1 MKPALRRSVKR
12 HLKFDIDALGNVE
25 LAWLSG
31 VSALALAG
39 VLWLFLGWYAPP
51 PKNTLTIAAG
61 PSTGAYFQYAL
72 RYQERLA
79 AHGVHAEVLETN
91 GTIENFERLTDTGER
106 SADIA
111 FMQAGPWDTK
121 RAELQ
126 SLAAVGMEPIWV
138 FIDPHRFAPKQ
149 LSDLRGRRV
158 AVGQEGSGTLPV
170 AQALLRLA
178 DIGPDDVQAR
188 TIGGKAALEAL
199 RNGEVSATFMV
210 ASAAAPIVE
219 QAIGMGLQVLAFS
232 NATAFERRLPWS
244 HAITL
249 ARGLMSVAHDMP
261 SADLR
266 MLAVNTNLVSRSGLH
281 ESMKFLL
288 LDVATQV
295 HADAGLLHGARQY
308 PSADGLLF
316 AQGEASKD
324 FFRGGQPWL
333 NKFLPFWSAHQIN
346 RLLLSLLPVLVI
358 ALPLLRAVI
367 AFNERRN
374 RAAIMRLH
382 TQAKEMEFGLSG
394 ERGGAADT
402 QQAVLLLARKLQ
414 KLTPLTIHSV
424 DYFHVHES
432 LRRLQTAGRPRV
444 DTGLAA
450 TSASSEV
457 HPLAGAPEVMH
468 LKVVPSAAPAGSRDA
483 SGRQEG

>member
-1 MKPALRRSVKR
+1 MKPVKPRSAKR
-12 HLKFDIDALGNVE
+12 QLNLDIDALGNVE

-72 RYQERLA
+72 RYQELLDQ
-79 AHGVHAEVLETN
+79 HGVHAEVLETK
-91 GTIENFERLTDTGER
+91 GTIENFDRLNNTGER
-106 SADIA
+106 GADIA
-111 FMQAGPWDTK
+111 FVQAGPWGTK
-121 RAELQ
+121 GAALQ
-126 SLAAVGMEPIWV
+126 SLAAVGVEPIWLFV
-138 FIDPHRFAPKQ
+138 DPRRLAPKQ

-158 AVGQEGSGTLPV
+158 AVGQDGSGTLPV

-178 DIGPDDVQAR
+178 DIGPGDVDAR
-188 TIGGKAALEAL
+188 ALGGKAALEAL
-199 RNGEVSATFMV
+199 RNGEVSAAFIV
-210 ASAAAPIVE
+210 ASASAPIVE
-219 QAIGMGLQVLAFS
+219 QAVGMGLQVVAFG
-232 NATAFERRLPWS
+232 NALAFERRLPWS

-261 SADLR
+261 AADLQ
-266 MLAVNTNLVSRSGLH
+266 MLAVNTNLISRADLH

-295 HADAGLLHGARQY
+295 HAEAGLLQSARQY
-308 PSADGLLF
+308 PSADGLLLT
-316 AQGEASKD
+316 QGEASKE
-324 FFRGGQPWL
+324 FFRGSQPWL
-333 NKFLPFWSAHQIN
+333 NKFLPFWSAYQIN

-358 ALPLLRAVI
+358 AVPLLRAVI

-394 ERGGAADT
+394 ARGTPLDT
-402 QQAVLLLARKLQ
+402 QQAVLALERKLQ

-432 LRRLQTAGRPRV
+432 LRRVQVAGRRPL
-444 DTGLAA
+444 DAEPEAA
-450 TSASSEV
+450 FARTDSQAPV
-457 HPLAGAPEVMH
+457 ATPEVMH
-468 LKVVPSAAPAGSRDA
+468 LKIVPSALPP
-483 SGRQEG
+483 SGRVL